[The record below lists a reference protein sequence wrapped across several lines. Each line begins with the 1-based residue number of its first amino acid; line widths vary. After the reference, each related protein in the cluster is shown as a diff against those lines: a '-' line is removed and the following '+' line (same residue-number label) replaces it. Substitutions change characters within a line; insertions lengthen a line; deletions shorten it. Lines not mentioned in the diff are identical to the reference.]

1 MNAIAKPVNP
11 GFGSVAPLKNVAEC
25 LAVAQK
31 IIDRPPGV
39 DGLGVFFGPSGYGK
53 SKASQYVQNKFKA
66 LYIEVFDFWT
76 KKVLVESIL
85 AELGVDK
92 PKGSIADMMRQVLR
106 LLQDDPNR
114 LLIVDE
120 ADKLVDKGFIEYI
133 RDIYKGARIPVL
145 LVGEERLPEKLKA
158 YERCEN
164 RVTAFGMANPCDL
177 DDAQALASIYQRQLR
192 IHDDLLGHIVRETN
206 GVTSRVVTT
215 LAEVGQFARTR
226 QMSEITRDQYTGP
239 IFTGRAPRRK

>member
-1 MNAIAKPVNP
+1 MNAMTKPVNP

-31 IIDRPPGV
+31 IIDRPAGV

-53 SKASQYVQNKFKA
+53 SKASQYVQNKHKA

-76 KKVLVESIL
+76 RKVLVESIL

-92 PKGSIADMMRQVLR
+92 PKGSIADMMRQILR

-145 LVGEERLPEKLKA
+145 LVGEEKLPDKLKA

-164 RVTAFGMANPCDL
+164 RVTAYGMANPCDL
-177 DDAQALASIYQRQLR
+177 EDARALASIYQRQ
-192 IHDDLLGHIVRETN
+192 IKVGDDLLEHVISETRGN
-206 GVTSRVVTT
+206 TSRVVTT
-215 LAEVGQFARTR
+215 LAEVGQWSRTR
-226 QMSEITRDQYTGP
+226 QLAEIDLNTYGGS